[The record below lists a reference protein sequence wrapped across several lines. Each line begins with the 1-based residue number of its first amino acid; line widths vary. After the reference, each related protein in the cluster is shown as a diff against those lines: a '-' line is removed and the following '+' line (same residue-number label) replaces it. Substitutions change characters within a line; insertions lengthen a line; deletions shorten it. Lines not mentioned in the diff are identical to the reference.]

1 MVSRNYPFL
10 GGYDLRRI
18 CVSWFVSYSYYEHI
32 DSNHKNWAL
41 LKTAKDGI
49 SKYEASRQYHEL
61 WLSKVKDMKDSLLNK
76 NTLRLDAKQ
85 VKEMA
90 FEILQNLSI
99 K

>member
-1 MVSRNYPFL
+1 MDSRNYPFL

-32 DSNHKNWAL
+32 DSNHKNWAS
-41 LKTAKDGI
+41 LKTVKDRK

-76 NTLRLDAKQ
+76 NTLGLDAKK

-90 FEILQNLSI
+90 SAILQKLSI
-99 K
+99 R